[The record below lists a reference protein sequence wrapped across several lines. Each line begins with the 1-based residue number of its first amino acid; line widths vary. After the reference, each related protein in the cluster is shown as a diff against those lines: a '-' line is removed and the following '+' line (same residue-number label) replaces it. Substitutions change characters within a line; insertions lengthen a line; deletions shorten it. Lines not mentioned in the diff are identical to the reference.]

1 MLRQM
6 MRAKL
11 HGATVTE
18 VNLHYMGSLTLDE
31 ALMEKLD
38 ILPNETV
45 QILNVNNGTRLI
57 TYVIPGKRGS
67 GVVGINGAAAR
78 LAQAGDKVLAVFY
91 AWMTDE
97 EARKHRPSVA
107 FVDEHNRIVE
117 IRQETEATVPG
128 KR

>member
-18 VNLHYMGSLTLDE
+18 VNLRYMGSLTLDE

-45 QILNVNNGTRLI
+45 QILNVNNGSRLI

-78 LAQAGDKVLAVFY
+78 MAQAGDKVLVVLY

-97 EARKHRPSVA
+97 EARKHRPIVA

>member
-1 MLRQM
+1 

-45 QILNVNNGTRLI
+45 QILNLNNGSRLT

-78 LAQAGDKVLAVFY
+78 MAQQGDKVLIVLY
-91 AWMTDE
+91 AWMPDE
-97 EARKHRPSVA
+97 EARAHRPVVA
-107 FVDEHNRIVE
+107 FVDEHNHIVE
-117 IRQETEATVPG
+117 LRQETEATVPG